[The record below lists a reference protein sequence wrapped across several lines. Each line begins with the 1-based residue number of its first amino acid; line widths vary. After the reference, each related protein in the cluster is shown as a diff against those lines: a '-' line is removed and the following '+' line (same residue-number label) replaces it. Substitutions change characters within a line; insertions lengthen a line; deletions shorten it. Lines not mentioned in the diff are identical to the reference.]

1 LVICAVLLLL
11 LCQSWQ
17 QVSAAGG
24 GVSREAQPAEIWCL
38 HCPHPRLVSCH
49 LQQQLPLS
57 D

>member
-1 LVICAVLLLL
+1 LVICAVLLL